1 MTTGEKALAL
11 HKEWNGKLETISK
24 SPVKSREDLSL
35 AYTPGV
41 AEPCK
46 VIAENK
52 EAAWT
57 FLKWW
62 TSAET
67 QTEYGYAVEGY
78 FGSKTR
84 WSSANVDAFMSLPWT
99 AEEKAVLQTVLDW
112 LVQVPVVLG
121 DYQTTRFVTF
131 AFNQVVVQGLNTR
144 DALEDAVE
152 SINKELKR
160 KQKEYNITPADEED
174 LLNPEFDIRP
184 SDYLPKYKDIINQN
198 KNAQGGKS

>member
-1 MTTGEKALAL
+1 M
-11 HKEWNGKLETISK
+11 
-24 SPVKSREDLSL
+24 
-35 AYTPGV
+35 
-41 AEPCK
+41 
-46 VIAENK
+46 
-52 EAAWT
+52 
-57 FLKWW
+57 
-62 TSAET
+62 
-67 QTEYGYAVEGY
+67 
-78 FGSKTR
+78 
-84 WSSANVDAFMSLPWT
+84 
-99 AEEKAVLQTVLDW
+99 DW